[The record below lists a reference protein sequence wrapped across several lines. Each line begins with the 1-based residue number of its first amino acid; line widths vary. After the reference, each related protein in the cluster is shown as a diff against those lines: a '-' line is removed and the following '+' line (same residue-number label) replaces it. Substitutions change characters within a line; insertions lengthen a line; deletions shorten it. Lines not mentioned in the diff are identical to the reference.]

1 MSGHGGVLLDTCALI
16 WLANGDVIKDSAM
29 ASIIAAVSSN
39 SVLVSPV
46 SAWEVGMLSK
56 PRAGRA

>member
-1 MSGHGGVLLDTCALI
+1 LDTCALI